1 MPLTNKN
8 LTLYTLENKND
19 AFHFYFSGNK
29 YILTILDHSKDHSA
43 FGIKSVIWYY
53 MVLASCDI
61 FLFLMKRHHN
71 QILWQKAF
79 NWWIVYN
86 FRGLVPD
93 NHGRKQTG
101 MAWSSI
107 WEFFI
112 YRKQGERQRELGR
125 VTERKTG
132 STIDFWNHKIP
143 YQHFLEQ
150 GHTFSNKTTTP
161 NHF

>member
-43 FGIKSVIWYY
+43 FGIKLVIWYY

-71 QILWQKAF
+71 QLLWKKVF

-86 FRGLVPD
+86 FRGLVLIIMVESRQAW
-93 NHGRKQTG
+93 HGAVFESFASTG
-101 MAWSSI
+101 SRERDKESW
-107 WEFFI
+107 
-112 YRKQGERQRELGR
+112 GERQRERLGL
-125 VTERKTG
+125 
-132 STIDFWNHKIP
+132 P
-143 YQHFLEQ
+143 
-150 GHTFSNKTTTP
+150 
-161 NHF
+161 